1 MILALELAVL
11 VVFGVFC
18 IVVIKK
24 AERNE
29 VALKTKNSHLLKMYV
44 RVRDE
49 RDKRAY
55 EKNVL
60 QAEIKEKDVR
70 IDALSRE
77 VIKSDEMR
85 KMYANVAESL
95 KKEKD
100 ILSLELEK
108 AGVTK

>member
-29 VALKTKNSHLLKMYV
+29 VALRTKNSHLLKMYE
-44 RVRDE
+44 RVTEE
-49 RDKRAY
+49 RDKSRF
-55 EKNVL
+55 ENSEI
-60 QAEIKEKDVR
+60 QEEIKEKDAQ
-70 IDALSRE
+70 IEALSRE

-108 AGVTK
+108 AGVTR